1 MSLNGSSSSSAS
13 SDAETKQAQMKKQWS
28 SGFSWADDSDSDSD
42 SDSDDDDYCIP
53 KSSSAGSLRSM
64 GGIGAGA
71 TPSSSPASSPLR
83 IKSVRFAPIAEM
95 RLIPSLPD
103 LSDQAL
109 GKKEPEMFVER
120 NARTVIL

>member
-28 SGFSWADDSDSDSD
+28 SGFSWADDSDSD

>member
-28 SGFSWADDSDSDSD
+28 SGFSWADDFDSD